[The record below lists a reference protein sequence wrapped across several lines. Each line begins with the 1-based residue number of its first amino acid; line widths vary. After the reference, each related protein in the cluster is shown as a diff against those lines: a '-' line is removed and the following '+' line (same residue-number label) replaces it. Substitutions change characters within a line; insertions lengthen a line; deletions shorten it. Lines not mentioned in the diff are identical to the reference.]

1 MPRSAKGE
9 INPTPGNPRGYSKRQ
24 ITVLNYFRDRDSRNI
39 IRNIND
45 DGNFSSW
52 GGESE
57 FYRNNENGAYKKNM
71 SFNMFQPPVNKED
84 TTPRKEPETNE
95 VLDSTLMRGVK
106 KDIKRIGQLEHDPQ
120 PTINTHAMHLS
131 SIVRDLG
138 VHVERI
144 AA

>member
-1 MPRSAKGE
+1 M
-9 INPTPGNPRGYSKRQ
+9 NF
-24 ITVLNYFRDRDSRNI
+24 FRDRDSRNK

-57 FYRNNENGAYKKNM
+57 SYRNNVNGAYKKNM

-84 TTPRKEPETNE
+84 ITRRKEPETNE

-106 KDIKRIGQLEHDPQ
+106 KDIKRIGQMCLERGI
-120 PTINTHAMHLS
+120 TLTA
-131 SIVRDLG
+131 
-138 VHVERI
+138 
-144 AA
+144 